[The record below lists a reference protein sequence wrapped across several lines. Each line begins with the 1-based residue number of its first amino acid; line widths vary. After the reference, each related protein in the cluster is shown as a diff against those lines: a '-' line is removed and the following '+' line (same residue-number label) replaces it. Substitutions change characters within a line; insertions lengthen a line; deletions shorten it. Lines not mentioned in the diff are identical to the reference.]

1 MASSEVGGM
10 RIVYGELDGGL
21 VFLPQED
28 AVRLARLHEA
38 LRTSTTWGEFKTSV
52 SPRCVRGYVGAAG
65 RR

>member
-38 LRTSTTWGEFKTSV
+38 LRTSTT
-52 SPRCVRGYVGAAG
+52 
-65 RR
+65 